1 MKKSSSLL
9 NGRLNSRFT
18 SRQSNRK
25 KILAGVFLLLLVPYF
40 GSTLAA
46 TVTIS
51 GTGSS
56 TALEFGQG
64 SQVAITCDTTITST
78 IDEAWYA
85 TGNSFRVDTITLSGV
100 DTRSALSATTNDQ
113 GCGGKTMTMRLFTG
127 SPGSQT
133 AATIGDN
140 SATSVTFTVPTSA
153 GSITVATSPTN
164 TGITG
169 SATIPT
175 ATTASLV
182 LTLPAAINLDA
193 STVTRISLET
203 Q

>member
-1 MKKSSSLL
+1 MKESSSLL
-9 NGRLNSRFT
+9 SGRLNSRFT
-18 SRQSNRK
+18 SRKSNRK
-25 KILAGVFLLLLVPYF
+25 KIYSGIFVLLILPYL

-56 TALEFGQG
+56 TAVEFGQG

-78 IDEAWYA
+78 IDDAWYS
-85 TGNSFRVDTITLSGV
+85 TGNNFRVDTITLSGV
-100 DTRSALSATTNDQ
+100 NVSSALSATTNDQ

-127 SPGSQT
+127 SSGSQT
-133 AATIGDN
+133 AATIGNN
-140 SATSVTFTVPTSA
+140 SATSVTFTVPTA
-153 GSITVATSPTN
+153 TGSITVATSPLD

-169 SATIPT
+169 SATV
-175 ATTASLV
+175 ASSVGVLV
-182 LTLPAAINLDA
+182 LTIPNTINLDA

>member
-1 MKKSSSLL
+1 MKKTSTLL
-9 NGRLNSRFT
+9 NGRLNSRFAT
-18 SRQSNRK
+18 KKSNRK
-25 KILAGVFLLLLVPYF
+25 KIYSGIFVLLLLPYL
-40 GSTLAA
+40 GTTLAA

-56 TALEFGQG
+56 TAVEFGQG

-78 IDEAWYA
+78 IDDAWYS
-85 TGNSFRVDTITLSGV
+85 TGNSFRVESITLSGLN
-100 DTRSALSATTNDQ
+100 TTSALSATTNDQ
-113 GCGGKTMTMRLFTG
+113 GCGGKTMTMRLYTG
-127 SPGSQT
+127 SSGSQT

-153 GSITVATSPTN
+153 GSISVSTSPTN

-193 STVTRISLET
+193 STITRISLET